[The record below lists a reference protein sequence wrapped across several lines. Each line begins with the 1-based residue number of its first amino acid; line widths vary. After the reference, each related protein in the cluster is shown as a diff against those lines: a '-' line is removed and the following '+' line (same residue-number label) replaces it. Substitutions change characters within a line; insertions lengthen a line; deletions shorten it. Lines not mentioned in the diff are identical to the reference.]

1 MDKREQYNA
10 LVKEVAACTDCD
22 KFCVTQGEEKIV
34 LNHDTE
40 RRHINLWTEWQ
51 YSLDAEIML
60 IGQDFGYTT
69 LEAARACEKRMVEVK
84 QYLYSDPS
92 KNAQTDKNLCRLFMD
107 AFGID
112 ILPRDDRLFFTN
124 SVLCYKTGSPSNPVH
139 DKWFELCNTK
149 YIKRLLEI
157 IRPKVVIVMSQP
169 ARQGIL
175 YCGTPTDFSGKV
187 LGKDYFNRTTTA
199 IVDDGPF
206 KLTLADGDKMTVAPV
221 FHTSP
226 LTAKYRNSDQQLADW
241 RRIAAVLR
249 DTANEAVRV

>member
-1 MDKREQYNA
+1 MNKKEQYDA
-10 LVKEVAACTDCD
+10 LVGEAAACRECD
-22 KFCVTQGEEKIV
+22 KYCVTKGDERIV
-34 LNHDTE
+34 LDHDPE

-51 YSLDAEIML
+51 CSLDAEIML

-69 LEAARACEKRMVEVK
+69 LEAARACEKRMDEVK

-92 KNAQTDKNLCRLFMD
+92 KNAQTDKNLCRLFMET
-107 AFGID
+107 FGID

-124 SVLCYKTGSPSNPVH
+124 SVLCYKTGNPSNPVH

-149 YIKRLLEI
+149 FIKRLLDI
-157 IRPKVVIVMSQP
+157 IRPKVVIVMSKL
-169 ARQGIL
+169 ARQGLL
-175 YCGTPTDFSGKV
+175 YCGTATDFNGNV
-187 LGKDYFNRTTTA
+187 LEKGYFNRTTTA

-206 KLTLADGDKMTVAPV
+206 VLTISDGHKITVAPV

-226 LTAKYRNSDQQLADW
+226 LTQKYRNRDQQLNDW